1 MENIVYEFEGS
12 VYLNLTNKCP
22 CNCDFCLRNNGDQV
36 GDSGSLWLSADP
48 TYEQVL
54 AAVNGFDFGNRKSVV
69 VCGYGEPTCALDNLL
84 RICRLLKDRGF
95 TIRLNTNGLS
105 DLINGRE
112 TAAELCEVVDTF
124 SISLNAPTAEKYDA
138 IVHSDF
144 GLPAFDAMLRFAADC
159 KACGREVK
167 LSVVDV
173 IGEQDI
179 AACRQIAD
187 RLGIPLRV
195 REYID

>member
-1 MENIVYEFEGS
+1 MDNIVYEFDGA

-22 CNCDFCLRNNGDQV
+22 CNCDFCLRNNGDEV
-36 GDSGSLWLSADP
+36 GNSGSLWLAADP
-48 TYEQVL
+48 SYEQIL
-54 AAVNGFDFGNRKSVV
+54 AAVDAFPFGERRSVV

-84 RICRLLKDRGF
+84 KICGELKGRGF

-105 DLINGRE
+105 DLINGRK
-112 TAAELCEVVDTF
+112 TAAELCKVVDTF

-138 IVHSDF
+138 VVHSDF
-144 GLPAFDAMLRFAADC
+144 GLDAFDAMLRFAADC
-159 KACGREVK
+159 KACGRSVK

-173 IGEQDI
+173 IGDEDI
-179 AACRQIAD
+179 AACRQIAE